1 MLKNTANAL
10 IFTAYA
16 AALHVEQSMAD
27 EPKPRLQAGKP
38 EFLKGDAA
46 DDCYAGTWGNP
57 TNAGTNVFSY
67 TIGTTPSGTTF
78 VTPPAD
84 ASASDPV
91 LITNIPNSTAV
102 TACTAVTYTLTA
114 DSTYGISYEAPNL
127 KIALT
132 DTTLAKVDH
141 VVTVTPGYSSS
152 VAAAAGTG
160 WSAFTY
166 KLTLLDPCL
175 TPDSLTAP
183 TLAE

>member
-46 DDCYAGTWGNP
+46 DDCYAGAWTNP
-57 TNAGTNVFSY
+57 DNAGTNVFSY

-84 ASASDPV
+84 ASTPKE
-91 LITNIPNSTAV
+91 LISNIPNSTLVA
-102 TACTAVTYTLTA
+102 ACTAVTYTLTA
-114 DSTYGISYEAPNL
+114 DSTYGISYVAPNL

-152 VAAAAGTG
+152 TAGVAGAGWT
-160 WSAFTY
+160 AFTY